1 MQPGDFE
8 RFYLSAQVT
17 LSPEPTLQRLRRLHG
32 EAVEI
37 RDPDLYDR
45 QPFAPLYDLS
55 HAAQR
60 LGFVAEH
67 DQRGMLAGLPGFPG
81 ARA

>member
-1 MQPGDFE
+1 MRPGDFD

-17 LSPEPTLQRLRRLHG
+17 LSPEPTVQRLRRLHG
-32 EAVEI
+32 DAVEI
-37 RDPDLYDR
+37 RNPGLYDR

-55 HAAQR
+55 HAAEH

-67 DQRGMLAGLPGFPG
+67 DQRGMLSGLPGFPG
-81 ARA
+81 ENR